1 MVIELHKQEILNDL
15 RSKSHY
21 EVSQIDDAE
30 ARYKVEAGTE
40 KMDEVNRCISEAAS
54 RLNGRCRRFLR
65 DYQPSYVVD
74 AVFSPDSF
82 VIDLAISERRA
93 INKESIAEAMHTFVV
108 EYALSKFY
116 VSMSQQEL
124 SNKHSLLAVDA
135 GNLIDELLYT
145 KLPPLV

>member
-1 MVIELHKQEILNDL
+1 MVIELYTQEILNDL

-21 EVSQIDDAE
+21 EVSQITDAE
-30 ARYKVEAGTE
+30 ARYKVEAGSE
-40 KMDEVNRCISEAAS
+40 KMDEVTRCISEAAS
-54 RLNGRCRRFLR
+54 RLHGRCRRFLKEFLSR
-65 DYQPSYVVD
+65 NMDNTVFFPDKYVVNL
-74 AVFSPDSF
+74 V
-82 VIDLAISERRA
+82 LSERRGL
-93 INKESIAEAMHTFVV
+93 NKESIAEAMHTFLV

-145 KLPPLV
+145 KLPPRV